1 MGQGGGG
8 GGGAGADLQP
18 TPHDMPPS
26 PGHASPGRGSP
37 ARSGGTLFERRLAE
51 EESEADAQYR
61 DRIRQM
67 GRELEDTRTGLVDAT
82 RRLRSLE
89 RINHDL
95 ETRLVK
101 EARRSNKLDSD
112 KVRHI
117 NGGRVWM
124 RLGAL
129 CLGPYQVFRWTTHIH
144 THTHPYSSIPMH
156 VSRLFTLRCLCYLV
170 VLSSVLARA
179 CSRCLWRL
187 CCLRLYISSMCP

>member
-1 MGQGGGG
+1 
-8 GGGAGADLQP
+8 
-18 TPHDMPPS
+18 
-26 PGHASPGRGSP
+26 
-37 ARSGGTLFERRLAE
+37 LFERRLAE

-117 NGGRVWM
+117 NSHQWE
-124 RLGAL
+124 
-129 CLGPYQVFRWTTHIH
+129 
-144 THTHPYSSIPMH
+144 
-156 VSRLFTLRCLCYLV
+156 
-170 VLSSVLARA
+170 
-179 CSRCLWRL
+179 
-187 CCLRLYISSMCP
+187 